1 MSSQEESQATHA
13 SVPSDDVP
21 RTASSPKAER
31 ISALD
36 FTKGAL
42 VLIMVLYHW
51 INYFIGLQWAYYRYL
66 RFLTPSFIFVTGFM
80 ISNVYL
86 SKYDPTDPRLSKRL
100 FTRGLK
106 LLTIFLVLNLA
117 RTFIVSAMGTG
128 VVLENLQD
136 ARNIFTV
143 FISGN
148 LQAVGGK
155 LISFSILVPIS
166 YLLMLSGALMLPYR
180 FYRYTF
186 HVVCVFL
193 LLSIVVLGFISV
205 QSPNLELITIGMLGA
220 LTGFMPIE
228 AINDFVRQSYMLGL
242 AYLCYTIAIT
252 IWNVPFSLQMVGVPL
267 NLMVIYLVGISGS
280 DSGKIRS
287 EVILLGKYSLFGY
300 ISQIAILQ
308 ILAASLHHINFGFA
322 VLSASFVAAFALTII
337 SVEVVDRLR
346 TRVASID
353 RLYKAVFA

>member
-1 MSSQEESQATHA
+1 MPSQTKSVATPSSVAGVDA
-13 SVPSDDVP
+13 
-21 RTASSPKAER
+21 RMAASSPKAQR

-51 INYFIGLQWAYYRYL
+51 INYFIGPQWEYYRYL

-86 SKYDPTDPRLSKRL
+86 SKYKAADPRLSKRL

-117 RTFIVSAMGTG
+117 RTYIVPILGTG
-128 VVLENLQD
+128 VVLQSLLD
-136 ARNIFTV
+136 VRNMFTV
-143 FISGN
+143 FVSGN
-148 LQAVGGK
+148 VPIVSGK

-166 YLLMLSGALMLPYR
+166 YLLMLSGMLMLSYR

-186 HVVCVFL
+186 HLVCVFL
-193 LLSIVVLGFISV
+193 LLSIVALGLIGAE
-205 QSPNLELITIGMLGA
+205 SPNLELITIGMLGV
-220 LTGFMPIE
+220 LTGFMPIS
-228 AINDFVRQSYMLGL
+228 AINDFVRHPYMLGI

-252 IWNVPFSLQMVGVPL
+252 IWNVPFFLQLVGVPL
-267 NLMVIYLVGISGS
+267 SLMVIYLVGISGS
-280 DSGKIRS
+280 DSDAISS
-287 EVILLGKYSLFGY
+287 ELILLGRYSLFGY

-308 ILAASLHHINFGFA
+308 ILAASLRHANSGFLM
-322 VLSASFVAAFALTII
+322 LSVSFIAAFALTIT
-337 SVEVVDRLR
+337 SVEIVDRLR
-346 TRVASID
+346 ARAVSMD
-353 RLYKAVFA
+353 RLYKLVFA

>member
-1 MSSQEESQATHA
+1 M
-13 SVPSDDVP
+13 
-21 RTASSPKAER
+21 
-31 ISALD
+31 
-36 FTKGAL
+36 
-42 VLIMVLYHW
+42 LIMVLYHW
-51 INYFIGLQWAYYRYL
+51 INYFIGTQWEYYRYL

-86 SKYDPTDPRLSKRL
+86 SKYDATDARLSKRL

-106 LLTIFLVLNLA
+106 LLAIFLVLNLA
-117 RTFIVSAMGTG
+117 RTYIVPAMGTG
-128 VVLENLQD
+128 VVLGNLLG
-136 ARNIFTV
+136 AKSIFTV
-143 FISGN
+143 FVSGN
-148 LQAVGGK
+148 VSVVGGK

-186 HVVCVFL
+186 HLVCVCL
-193 LLSIVVLGFISV
+193 LLSIVLCGFIGVESA
-205 QSPNLELITIGMLGA
+205 NLELVTIGMLGVM
-220 LTGFMPIE
+220 TGFVPITV
-228 AINDFVRQSYMLGL
+228 INDFVRHPYLLGL

-267 NLMVIYLVGISGS
+267 SLMVIYLAGISGS

-287 EVILLGKYSLFGY
+287 EIILLGKYSLFGY

-308 ILAASLHHINFGFA
+308 ILAASFRHINFGFA

-337 SVEVVDRLR
+337 SVEIVDRLR
-346 TRVASID
+346 ARVVSMD